1 MDEHNGGIH
10 EQPTDPTVTGATPAE
25 PTDAGRT
32 ETGPTGPMA
41 AEPTQAGPTEA
52 TPTGPMAAEPTQ
64 AAPTEVTP
72 TGPMAAEQAAAG
84 YPAAGA
90 PTAAGW
96 TPGMAA
102 GPATTVPG
110 RRRHRGAT
118 VAVAGSLALAIGLG
132 GVAIGQA
139 YGGRTVAGNGTPAAG
154 STAAGQLGWG
164 DPFGDTGQFGD
175 GGGTGNGG
183 GNGTG
188 DGSGSGTSTG
198 TTRQATDAEAVGVV
212 DINTVLNYGS
222 AQAAGTGMVLT
233 SNGEILTNN
242 HVVQGATKISVTVVS
257 TGQSYTASVV
267 GTDATDD
274 VAVLQLAGASG
285 LDTAKLASSSVSVGT
300 AVTAVGNAGG
310 TGGTPSAATGTVLA
324 LNQSI
329 TASDESGTNP
339 EQLTGMIQV
348 DADIQAGDS
357 GGPLYADAGVV
368 GMDTAASSGQS
379 GSTVGFAIPIATATA
394 IADRI
399 ESGENSATIQQGT
412 PAFLGVQLA
421 TDGSTGS
428 VTGGATTG
436 GATIGG
442 VVDGSP
448 AAGAGLQAGD
458 TITAV
463 DGTTVDGADTLSAAL
478 AKHNPQ
484 DQVRVTWTDAAGTSH
499 SATVTLAAGPA
510 A

>member
-10 EQPTDPTVTGATPAE
+10 EQPTDPAATGATPAE
-25 PTDAGRT
+25 PTDAGPT
-32 ETGPTGPMA
+32 ETGT
-41 AEPTQAGPTEA
+41 
-52 TPTGPMAAEPTQ
+52 
-64 AAPTEVTP
+64 
-72 TGPMAAEQAAAG
+72 
-84 YPAAGA
+84 
-90 PTAAGW
+90 AGW

-102 GPATTVPG
+102 GPAATVPG

-164 DPFGDTGQFGD
+164 DPFGGTGQFGD
-175 GGGTGNGG
+175 GGGTGSGGG

-188 DGSGSGTSTG
+188 DGTGSGSGTSTG

-212 DINTVLNYGS
+212 DINTVLDYGS
-222 AQAAGTGMVLT
+222 AAGRRHRHGAHL
-233 SNGEILTNN
+233 ERRDP
-242 HVVQGATKISVTVVS
+242 HQQPRREGATKISVTVVS

-285 LDTAKLASSSVSVGT
+285 LDTAKLASSSVSVGD

-357 GGPLYADAGVV
+357 GGPLYARRRVV

-421 TDGSTGS
+421 TDGSTGG

-499 SATVTLAAGPA
+499 TATVTLAAGPA